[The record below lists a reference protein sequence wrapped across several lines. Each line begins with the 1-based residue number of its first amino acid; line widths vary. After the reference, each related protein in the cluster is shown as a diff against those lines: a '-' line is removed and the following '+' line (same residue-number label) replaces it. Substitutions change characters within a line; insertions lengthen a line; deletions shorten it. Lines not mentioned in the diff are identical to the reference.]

1 MRAYRSPGPQAR
13 AVRATLAALALGVTG
28 LAAPADAGPQRNGG
42 KLPLTGGISTVD
54 GSGGGGLATWALI
67 AGNETEDGNGGA
79 AQLTRVEL
87 PDFRLTVVSGAIG
100 LRNRVELSVA
110 HQIFDTRQ
118 AGVTLGLGPSYTF
131 GQDIFGIKVRV
142 VGDAVWDQDRL
153 LPQISVGVQHKRAN
167 RNSLIHAIGGRSAS
181 GTDFYVSVT
190 KIVLPLSLLASGT
203 ARWTSANQFGLLGF
217 GGDIHSGRTLQFE
230 GSAGLLA
237 TPNLAL
243 GVEFRSKP
251 NNLSF
256 ARESGSLDL
265 FAAAAIGHHLTATAA
280 YVDLG
285 DIATFH
291 RQRGFLVSLQGSF

>member
-1 MRAYRSPGPQAR
+1 MRALRSPDQLDCV
-13 AVRATLAALALGVTG
+13 VRATLAALALGVTG
-28 LAAPADAGPQRNGG
+28 LAAPAAAGPQRIGG
-42 KLPLTGGISTVD
+42 RLPLTGGISTVE
-54 GSGGGGLATWALI
+54 GSAGGGLATWSLI
-67 AGNETEDGNGGA
+67 VGNETEDGNGGA
-79 AQLTRVEL
+79 AQLTLVEL

-110 HQIFDTRQ
+110 HQIFDTRE
-118 AGVTLGLGPSYTF
+118 AGATLGLGRSYTF

-167 RNSLIHAIGGRSAS
+167 RGPLIQALGGKSSS
-181 GTDFYVSVT
+181 GTDFYVSAT
-190 KIVLPLSLLASGT
+190 KVVLPLSLLASGT

-217 GGDIHSGRTLQFE
+217 GGDLHSGRSLQFE

-243 GVEFRSKP
+243 GVEFRTKP

-256 ARESGSLDL
+256 ARESGSFDL
-265 FAAAAIGHHLTATAA
+265 FAAAAFGHHLTATAA